1 MDGEG
6 RLPAPRGIDVANTTR
21 ATPLAVTQDEPSDRP
36 RRSGLISLLQDY
48 RDYRLLWY
56 GTLGTQGG
64 QWVLQIA
71 LGWLMLDLT
80 DSEFWVG
87 MVGFAGGIPILL
99 FSIPAGILIDRSDRR
114 RILIACQAALA
125 VLGVVLVALVVLGA
139 AAPWHLL
146 TAAFLNGI
154 MMTVNNTTRQVIVAD
169 TVERIDLPAAIALN
183 SAGQNATRVIGPS
196 VAGAIIGLVGLGGAF
211 AFQSGLLGLALGLSF
226 MISAQTAR
234 GRSTVTPRG
243 GLLDGVTYIWNRP
256 VLRDLMI
263 LATIPTLTVFPYM
276 QLLPVY
282 ARDILEIGPQGL
294 GILMAASG
302 VGAVSGALL
311 VANATHL
318 RWRGLFMLLATI
330 AYGAVIVVFAFSTW
344 VWLSMAMLLLAGLT
358 GSAYMSLNN
367 ALLQLNVEDDV
378 RGRVM
383 GVYMLTWGLMPV
395 GALPMGVAADLFG
408 APVAVATGALVS
420 SALAAVLMVRSRTL
434 REL

>member
-1 MDGEG
+1 MADSSTATS
-6 RLPAPRGIDVANTTR
+6 LPTGQDNRID
-21 ATPLAVTQDEPSDRP
+21 EP
-36 RRSGLISLLQDY
+36 RRSGVIALLRVY

-80 DSEFWVG
+80 NSEFWVG

-99 FSIPAGILIDRSDRR
+99 FSIPAGILIDRVDRR
-114 RILIACQAALA
+114 RILIVCQAVLAALGIA
-125 VLGVVLVALVVLGA
+125 LTVVIVMGRAEPGL
-139 AAPWHLL
+139 LL
-146 TAAFLNGI
+146 TAAFINGI

-211 AFQSGLLGLALGLSF
+211 AFQAGLLGLALGLSF
-226 MISAQTAR
+226 MISAQVAG
-234 GRSTVTPRG
+234 GRVAPSNRG
-243 GLLDGVTYIWNRP
+243 GVLDGVRYIWRNP

-282 ARDILEIGPQGL
+282 ARDILAIGPQGL
-294 GILMAASG
+294 GLLMAASG
-302 VGAVSGALL
+302 IGAVAGALL

-318 RWRGLFMLLATI
+318 PWRGLFMLLATI
-330 AYGAVIVVFAFSTW
+330 AYGAVIIVFAFSTS
-344 VWLSMAMLLLAGLT
+344 VWLSMAMLMLAGLS

-367 ALLQLNVEDDV
+367 ALLQLNVDDDI

-395 GALPMGVAADLFG
+395 GALPMGAAAGLVG
-408 APVAVATGALVS
+408 APIAIASGALIS
-420 SALAAVLMVRSRTL
+420 SALAALLAIRSATL
-434 REL
+434 RRL

>member
-1 MDGEG
+1 VADSSTATS
-6 RLPAPRGIDVANTTR
+6 LPTGQDNRID
-21 ATPLAVTQDEPSDRP
+21 EP
-36 RRSGLISLLQDY
+36 RRSGVIALLRVY

-80 DSEFWVG
+80 NSEFWVG

-99 FSIPAGILIDRSDRR
+99 FSIPAGILIDRVDRR
-114 RILIACQAALA
+114 RILIVCQAVLAALGIA
-125 VLGVVLVALVVLGA
+125 LTVVIVMGRAE
-139 AAPWHLL
+139 PWLLL
-146 TAAFLNGI
+146 TAAFINGI

-211 AFQSGLLGLALGLSF
+211 AFQAGLLGLALGLSF
-226 MISAQTAR
+226 MISAQVAG
-234 GRSTVTPRG
+234 GRVAPSNRG
-243 GLLDGVTYIWNRP
+243 GVLDGVRYIWRNP

-282 ARDILEIGPQGL
+282 ARDILAIGPQGL
-294 GILMAASG
+294 GLLMAASG
-302 VGAVSGALL
+302 IGAVAGALL

-318 RWRGLFMLLATI
+318 PWRGLFMLLATI
-330 AYGAVIVVFAFSTW
+330 AYGAVIIVFAFSTS
-344 VWLSMAMLLLAGLT
+344 VWLSMAMLMLAGLS

-367 ALLQLNVEDDV
+367 ALLQLNVDDDI

-395 GALPMGVAADLFG
+395 GALPMGAAAGLVG
-408 APVAVATGALVS
+408 APIAIASGALIS
-420 SALAAVLMVRSRTL
+420 SALAALLAIRSATL
-434 REL
+434 RRL

>member
-1 MDGEG
+1 MADSSTATS
-6 RLPAPRGIDVANTTR
+6 LPTGQDNRID
-21 ATPLAVTQDEPSDRP
+21 EP
-36 RRSGLISLLQDY
+36 RRSGVIALLRVY

-80 DSEFWVG
+80 NSEFWVG

-99 FSIPAGILIDRSDRR
+99 FSIPAGILIDRVDRR
-114 RILIACQAALA
+114 RILIVCQAVLAALGIA
-125 VLGVVLVALVVLGA
+125 LTVVIVMGRAEPGL
-139 AAPWHLL
+139 LL
-146 TAAFLNGI
+146 TAAFINGI

-211 AFQSGLLGLALGLSF
+211 AFQAGLLGLALGLSF
-226 MISAQTAR
+226 MISAQVAG
-234 GRSTVTPRG
+234 GRVAPSNRG
-243 GLLDGVTYIWNRP
+243 GVLDGVRYIWRNP

-282 ARDILEIGPQGL
+282 ARDILAIGPQGL
-294 GILMAASG
+294 GLLMAASG
-302 VGAVSGALL
+302 VGAVAGALL

-318 RWRGLFMLLATI
+318 PWRGLFMLLATI
-330 AYGAVIVVFAFSTW
+330 AYGAVIIVFAFSTS
-344 VWLSMAMLLLAGLT
+344 VWLSMAMLMLAGLS

-367 ALLQLNVEDDV
+367 ALLQLNVDDDI

-395 GALPMGVAADLFG
+395 GALPMGAAAGLVG
-408 APVAVATGALVS
+408 APIAIASGALIS
-420 SALAAVLMVRSRTL
+420 SALAALLAIRSATL
-434 REL
+434 RRL

>member
-1 MDGEG
+1 MADSSTATS
-6 RLPAPRGIDVANTTR
+6 LPTGQDNRID
-21 ATPLAVTQDEPSDRP
+21 EP
-36 RRSGLISLLQDY
+36 RRSGVIALLRVY

-80 DSEFWVG
+80 NSEFWVG

-99 FSIPAGILIDRSDRR
+99 FSIPAGILIDRVDRR
-114 RILIACQAALA
+114 RILIVCQAVLAALGIA
-125 VLGVVLVALVVLGA
+125 LTVVIVMGRAE
-139 AAPWHLL
+139 PWLLL
-146 TAAFLNGI
+146 TAAFINGI

-211 AFQSGLLGLALGLSF
+211 AFQAGLLGLALGLSF
-226 MISAQTAR
+226 MISAQVAG
-234 GRSTVTPRG
+234 GRVAPSNRG
-243 GLLDGVTYIWNRP
+243 GVLDGVRYIWRNP

-282 ARDILEIGPQGL
+282 ARDILAIGPQGL
-294 GILMAASG
+294 GLLMAASG
-302 VGAVSGALL
+302 VGAVAGALL

-318 RWRGLFMLLATI
+318 PWRGLFMLLATI
-330 AYGAVIVVFAFSTW
+330 AYGAVIIVFAFSTS
-344 VWLSMAMLLLAGLT
+344 VWLSMAMLMLAGLS

-367 ALLQLNVEDDV
+367 ALLQLNVDDDI

-395 GALPMGVAADLFG
+395 GALPMGAAAGLVG
-408 APVAVATGALVS
+408 APIAIASGALIS
-420 SALAAVLMVRSRTL
+420 SALAALLAIRSATL
-434 REL
+434 RRL

>member
-1 MDGEG
+1 VADSSTATS
-6 RLPAPRGIDVANTTR
+6 LPTGQDNRID
-21 ATPLAVTQDEPSDRP
+21 EP
-36 RRSGLISLLQDY
+36 RRSGVIALLRVY

-80 DSEFWVG
+80 NSEFWVG

-99 FSIPAGILIDRSDRR
+99 FSIPAGILIDRVDRR
-114 RILIACQAALA
+114 RILIVCQAVLAALGIA
-125 VLGVVLVALVVLGA
+125 LTVVIVMGRAE
-139 AAPWHLL
+139 PWLLL
-146 TAAFLNGI
+146 TAAFINGI

-211 AFQSGLLGLALGLSF
+211 AFQAGLLGLALGLSF
-226 MISAQTAR
+226 MISAQVAG
-234 GRSTVTPRG
+234 GRVAPSNRG
-243 GLLDGVTYIWNRP
+243 GVLDGVRYIWRNP

-282 ARDILEIGPQGL
+282 ARDILAIGPQGL
-294 GILMAASG
+294 GLLMAASG
-302 VGAVSGALL
+302 VGAVAGALL

-318 RWRGLFMLLATI
+318 PWRGLFMLLATI
-330 AYGAVIVVFAFSTW
+330 AYGAVIIVFAFSTS
-344 VWLSMAMLLLAGLT
+344 VWLSMAMLMLAGLS

-367 ALLQLNVEDDV
+367 ALLQLNVDDDI

-395 GALPMGVAADLFG
+395 GALPMGAAAGLVG
-408 APVAVATGALVS
+408 APIAIASGALIS
-420 SALAAVLMVRSRTL
+420 SALAALLAIRSATL
-434 REL
+434 RRL

>member
-1 MDGEG
+1 MAD
-6 RLPAPRGIDVANTTR
+6 ASTTTPI
-21 ATPLAVTQDEPSDRP
+21 ATTQSSMPGRP
-36 RRSGLISLLQDY
+36 RRTGIVTLLRIY

-99 FSIPAGILIDRSDRR
+99 FSIPAGILIDRLDRR
-114 RILIACQAALA
+114 RILIGCQAALA
-125 VLGVVLVALVVLGA
+125 GLGVALAILVVLGL

-146 TAAFLNGI
+146 VAAFLNGI

-211 AFQSGLLGLALGLSF
+211 AFQAGLLGMALGLSF
-226 MISAQTAR
+226 MISAQAAGGR
-234 GRSTVTPRG
+234 GPAAQRG
-243 GLLDGVTYIWNRP
+243 GLLDGVTYIWQRP

-282 ARDILEIGPQGL
+282 ARDILAIGPQGL
-294 GILMAASG
+294 GLLMAASG

-318 RWRGLFMLLATI
+318 AWRGLFMLLATI

-344 VWLSMAMLLLAGLT
+344 VWLSMLMLAMAGLT

-367 ALLQLNVEDDV
+367 ALLQLNVDDDV

-395 GALPMGVAADLFG
+395 GALPMGIAANIFG
-408 APVAVATGALVS
+408 APIAVASGALIS
-420 SALAAVLMVRSRTL
+420 SALATVLLVRSRTL
-434 REL
+434 RRL

>member
-1 MDGEG
+1 MASIRSVTPGAPAEG
-6 RLPAPRGIDVANTTR
+6 
-21 ATPLAVTQDEPSDRP
+21 ATHDEP
-36 RRSGLISLLQDY
+36 RRSGLISLLRTY

-80 DSEFWVG
+80 NSEFWVG

-99 FSIPAGILIDRSDRR
+99 FSIPAGILIDRVDRR
-114 RILIACQAALA
+114 GILIACQAALA
-125 VLGVVLVALVVLGA
+125 VLGVVLVVLVVLGLA
-139 AAPWHLL
+139 AAWHLL
-146 TAAFLNGI
+146 VAAFLNGI
-154 MMTVNNTTRQVIVAD
+154 MMTVNKTTRQVIVAD
-169 TVERIDLPAAIALN
+169 TVERVDLPAAIALN
-183 SAGQNATRVIGPS
+183 SAGQNATRVVGPS
-196 VAGAIIGLVGLGGAF
+196 VAGAIIGLVGIGGAF
-211 AFQSGLLGLALGLSF
+211 AFQAGLLGLALGLSF

-234 GRSTVTPRG
+234 GRSAIAPQG
-243 GLLDGVTYIWNRP
+243 GLLDGVTYIWQRP

-263 LATIPTLTVFPYM
+263 LATIPTLTVFPYL

-282 ARDILEIGPQGL
+282 ARDILAIGPQGL
-294 GILMAASG
+294 GFLMAASG
-302 VGAVSGALL
+302 VGAVTGALL

-344 VWLSMAMLLLAGLT
+344 VWLSLAMLVMAGLT

-367 ALLQLNVEDDV
+367 ALLQLNVEDAV

-383 GVYMLTWGLMPV
+383 GVYMLTWGLMPI
-395 GALPMGVAADLFG
+395 GALPMGIAADLFG
-408 APVAVATGALVS
+408 APVAVASGALIS
-420 SALAAVLMVRSRTL
+420 SALAAVLLVRSRTL
-434 REL
+434 RQL

>member
-1 MDGEG
+1 MADSSTATS
-6 RLPAPRGIDVANTTR
+6 LPTGQDNRID
-21 ATPLAVTQDEPSDRP
+21 EP
-36 RRSGLISLLQDY
+36 RRSGVIALLRVY

-80 DSEFWVG
+80 NSEFWVG

-99 FSIPAGILIDRSDRR
+99 FSIPAGILIDRVDRR
-114 RILIACQAALA
+114 RILIVCQAVLAALGIA
-125 VLGVVLVALVVLGA
+125 LTVVIVMGRAE
-139 AAPWHLL
+139 PWLLL
-146 TAAFLNGI
+146 TAAFINGI

-183 SAGQNATRVIGPS
+183 SAGHNATRVIGPS
-196 VAGAIIGLVGLGGAF
+196 VAGAIIGLVGLGSAF
-211 AFQSGLLGLALGLSF
+211 AFQAGLLGLALGLSF
-226 MISAQTAR
+226 MISAQGAG
-234 GRSTVTPRG
+234 GRVAPSNRG
-243 GLLDGVTYIWNRP
+243 GVLDGVRYIWRNP

-282 ARDILEIGPQGL
+282 ARDILAIGPQGL
-294 GILMAASG
+294 GLLMAASG
-302 VGAVSGALL
+302 VGAVAGALL

-318 RWRGLFMLLATI
+318 PWRGLFMLLATI
-330 AYGAVIVVFAFSTW
+330 AYGAVIIVFAFSTS
-344 VWLSMAMLLLAGLT
+344 VWLSMAMLMLAGLS

-367 ALLQLNVEDDV
+367 ALLQLNVDDDI

-395 GALPMGVAADLFG
+395 GALPMGAAAGLVG
-408 APVAVATGALVS
+408 APIAIASGALIS
-420 SALAAVLMVRSRTL
+420 SALAALLAIRSATL
-434 REL
+434 RRL

>member
-1 MDGEG
+1 MADSSTATS
-6 RLPAPRGIDVANTTR
+6 LPTGQDNRID
-21 ATPLAVTQDEPSDRP
+21 EP
-36 RRSGLISLLQDY
+36 RRSGVIALLRVY

-80 DSEFWVG
+80 NSEFWVG

-99 FSIPAGILIDRSDRR
+99 FSIPAGILIDRVDRR
-114 RILIACQAALA
+114 RILIVCQAVLAALGIA
-125 VLGVVLVALVVLGA
+125 LTVVIVMGRAE
-139 AAPWHLL
+139 PWLLL
-146 TAAFLNGI
+146 TAAFINGI

-211 AFQSGLLGLALGLSF
+211 AFQGGLLGLALGLSF
-226 MISAQTAR
+226 MISAQVAG
-234 GRSTVTPRG
+234 GRVAPSNRG
-243 GLLDGVTYIWNRP
+243 GVLDGVRYIWRNP

-282 ARDILEIGPQGL
+282 ARDILAIGPQGL
-294 GILMAASG
+294 GLLMAASG
-302 VGAVSGALL
+302 VGAVAGALL

-318 RWRGLFMLLATI
+318 PWRGLFMLLATI
-330 AYGAVIVVFAFSTW
+330 AYGAVIIVFAFSTS
-344 VWLSMAMLLLAGLT
+344 VWLSMAMLMLAGLS
-358 GSAYMSLNN
+358 GPDLPSAPATSASMEKRCT
-367 ALLQLNVEDDV
+367 A
-378 RGRVM
+378 RGI
-383 GVYMLTWGLMPV
+383 
-395 GALPMGVAADLFG
+395 
-408 APVAVATGALVS
+408 
-420 SALAAVLMVRSRTL
+420 
-434 REL
+434 

>member
-1 MDGEG
+1 MADTST
-6 RLPAPRGIDVANTTR
+6 AA
-21 ATPLAVTQDEPSDRP
+21 PLATTEEATLERP
-36 RRSGLISLLQDY
+36 RRSGLISLLRIY

-80 DSEFWVG
+80 NSEFWVG

-99 FSIPAGILIDRSDRR
+99 FSIPAGILIDRLDRR
-114 RILIACQAALA
+114 QILIACQAALA
-125 VLGVVLVALVVLGA
+125 ALGVLLGVLVGLGL

-146 TAAFLNGI
+146 VAAFLNGI

-169 TVERIDLPAAIALN
+169 TVERVDLPAAIALN
-183 SAGQNATRVIGPS
+183 SAGQNATRVIG
-196 VAGAIIGLVGLGGAF
+196 LVGLGGAF
-211 AFQSGLLGLALGLSF
+211 AFQAGLLGLALGLSF
-226 MISAQTAR
+226 MVSAQAAG
-234 GRSTVTPRG
+234 GRSSVASRG
-243 GLLDGVTYIWNRP
+243 GLLDGVTYIWQRP

-282 ARDILEIGPQGL
+282 ARDILAIGPQGL
-294 GILMAASG
+294 GLLMAASG
-302 VGAVSGALL
+302 VGAVTGALL

-318 RWRGLFMLLATI
+318 PWRGLFMLLATI

-344 VWLSMAMLLLAGLT
+344 VWLSMAMLMMAGLT

-383 GVYMLTWGLMPV
+383 GVYMLTWGLMPI

-408 APVAVATGALVS
+408 APVAVASGALIS
-420 SALAAVLMVRSRTL
+420 SLLAALLMIRSATL
-434 REL
+434 RRL

>member
-1 MDGEG
+1 MADTST
-6 RLPAPRGIDVANTTR
+6 AA
-21 ATPLAVTQDEPSDRP
+21 PLAATDDATLERP
-36 RRSGLISLLQDY
+36 RRSGLISLLRIY

-80 DSEFWVG
+80 NSEFWVG

-99 FSIPAGILIDRSDRR
+99 FSIPAGILIDRIDRR
-114 RILIACQAALA
+114 QILIACQAALA
-125 VLGVVLVALVVLGA
+125 ALGVLLAVLVGLGL

-146 TAAFLNGI
+146 VAAFLNGI

-211 AFQSGLLGLALGLSF
+211 AFQAGLLGLALGLSF
-226 MISAQTAR
+226 MVSAQAAG
-234 GRSTVTPRG
+234 GRSSVASRG
-243 GLLDGVTYIWNRP
+243 GLLDGVTYIWRRP

-282 ARDILEIGPQGL
+282 ARDILAIGPQGL
-294 GILMAASG
+294 GLLMAASG
-302 VGAVSGALL
+302 VGAVTGALL

-318 RWRGLFMLLATI
+318 PWRGMFMLLATI

-344 VWLSMAMLLLAGLT
+344 VWLSMAMLMMAGLT

-383 GVYMLTWGLMPV
+383 GVYMLTWGLMPI
-395 GALPMGVAADLFG
+395 GALPMGIAADLFG
-408 APVAVATGALVS
+408 APVAVASGALIS
-420 SALAAVLMVRSRTL
+420 SALAALLMVRSATL
-434 REL
+434 RRL

>member
-1 MDGEG
+1 MADSSTATS
-6 RLPAPRGIDVANTTR
+6 LPTGQDNRID
-21 ATPLAVTQDEPSDRP
+21 EP
-36 RRSGLISLLQDY
+36 RRSGVIALLRVY

-80 DSEFWVG
+80 NSEFWVG

-99 FSIPAGILIDRSDRR
+99 FSIPAGILIDRVDRR
-114 RILIACQAALA
+114 RILIVCQAVLAALGIA
-125 VLGVVLVALVVLGA
+125 LTVVIVMGRAE
-139 AAPWHLL
+139 PWLLL
-146 TAAFLNGI
+146 TAAFINGI

-211 AFQSGLLGLALGLSF
+211 AFQAGLLGLALGLSF
-226 MISAQTAR
+226 MISAQVAG
-234 GRSTVTPRG
+234 GRVAPSNRG
-243 GLLDGVTYIWNRP
+243 GVLDGVRYIWRNP

-282 ARDILEIGPQGL
+282 ARDILAIGPQGL
-294 GILMAASG
+294 GLLMAASG
-302 VGAVSGALL
+302 IGAVAGALL

-318 RWRGLFMLLATI
+318 PWRGLFMLLATI
-330 AYGAVIVVFAFSTW
+330 AYGAVIIVFAFSTS
-344 VWLSMAMLLLAGLT
+344 VWLSMAMLMLAGLS

-367 ALLQLNVEDDV
+367 ALLQLNVDDDI

-395 GALPMGVAADLFG
+395 GALPMGAAAGLVG
-408 APVAVATGALVS
+408 APIAIASGALIS
-420 SALAAVLMVRSRTL
+420 SALAALLAIRSATL
-434 REL
+434 RRL